1 MVILD
6 TNALVLYFGR
16 RLNSEDNLRM
26 QGLFQILRAKKE
38 SIGIP
43 AQVWAEFLDQAGE
56 RELNATQSIF
66 KTTAFRLLPYD
77 LKAVMETVEVVKAGR
92 SARKSSKV
100 EKRPRQSVKVDWQII
115 AIAKANGARLLI
127 TNDVDMLAEA
137 ERSGVSCAKIC
148 DLPIP
153 DHLRQHDL
161 GLEKS

>member
-6 TNALVLYFGR
+6 TNALVLFFGR
-16 RLNSEDNLRM
+16 RLNSEDSLRM

-92 SARKSSKV
+92 SARKSSKG

-115 AIAKANGARLLI
+115 AITKANGARLLI

-137 ERSGVSCAKIC
+137 ERSGVSCAKIG

-161 GLEKS
+161 ELEKG

>member
-6 TNALVLYFGR
+6 TNALVLFFGK
-16 RLNSEDNLRM
+16 RLSSEDSLRM
-26 QGLFQILRAKKE
+26 QGLFHALRAKKE

-56 RELNATQSIF
+56 RELGATQNIF

-77 LKAVMETVEVVKAGR
+77 LKAAMETVEVVKAGR
-92 SARKSSKV
+92 SVRKASTG

-127 TNDVDMLAEA
+127 TNDSDMLAEA
-137 ERSGVSCAKIC
+137 QRSGVSCSRIC
-148 DLPIP
+148 ALPIP

-161 GLEKS
+161 ELEKK

>member
-6 TNALVLYFGR
+6 TNALVLFFGK
-16 RLNSEDNLRM
+16 RLNSEDRLRM
-26 QGLFQILRAKKE
+26 QGLFQLLRAKKE
-38 SIGIP
+38 SVGIP

-66 KTTAFRLLPYD
+66 KTTAFKLLPYD

-92 SARKSSKV
+92 FARKANKG

-115 AIAKANGARLLI
+115 AIARSNGARLLI
-127 TNDVDMLAEA
+127 TNDADMLAEA
-137 ERSGVSCAKIC
+137 QRSGVSSAKIC

-161 GLEKS
+161 ELEKS

>member
-6 TNALVLYFGR
+6 TNALVLFFGK
-16 RLNSEDNLRM
+16 RLNSDDSLRM
-26 QGLFQILRAKKE
+26 QGLFHALRAKRE

-56 RELNATQSIF
+56 RELIETQTIF
-66 KTTAFRLLPYD
+66 KTAAFRLLPYD

-92 SARKSSKV
+92 SARKAIKG

-127 TNDVDMLAEA
+127 TNDVDMLAESQ
-137 ERSGVSCAKIC
+137 RSGISSMRIC

-161 GLEKS
+161 ILERK

>member
-92 SARKSSKV
+92 SARKSSKG

-115 AIAKANGARLLI
+115 AIAKANGARFLI

>member
-1 MVILD
+1 MF
-6 TNALVLYFGR
+6 FGR
-16 RLNSEDNLRM
+16 RLNSEDSLRM

-56 RELNATQSIF
+56 GELSATQNIF

-92 SARKSSKV
+92 SARKTSKG

-137 ERSGVSCAKIC
+137 KRSGVLCARIC

-161 GLEKS
+161 ELEKK

>member
-1 MVILD
+1 
-6 TNALVLYFGR
+6 
-16 RLNSEDNLRM
+16 M

-38 SIGIP
+38 SVGIP

-66 KTTAFRLLPYD
+66 KTTAFKLLPYD

-92 SARKSSKV
+92 SARKASKG

-115 AIAKANGARLLI
+115 AIARANGARLLI
-127 TNDVDMLAEA
+127 TNDTDMLAEA
-137 ERSGVSCAKIC
+137 KRSGVTCARIC

-161 GLEKS
+161 ELEKNSM